1 MLNSLAASLTSP
13 AAELFI
19 ACSAVT
25 QPIVALC
32 RQLQDTGVAM
42 VVASSSRRLRPATQ
56 IAQLLP
62 AVNSTY
68 TLIIDDSS
76 HVKTGWLEAFLA
88 ELGEHPSIP
97 AAGEMCAIGRTNF
110 SRQLLEAQPWWKGW
124 EYVPDGQ
131 RTVARAFMPGFYLVR
146 TDLLRR
152 FPFPDSDL
160 DHAQLAMLMSD
171 MFHCLGEH
179 PRELMPSVLSHV
191 AISEGMPRKPWTNRG
206 SSSSLLWDSV
216 TQSPTRQVS
225 AAELRSMLEAARDQL
240 KARKFADAERIAGEA
255 LKIDPHN
262 PTALH
267 ILGMCHHR
275 TGRREHALELV
286 QKSIAMGGDLPEY
299 HNNLGNILASLGRH
313 QDAVASFRT
322 ALQKRPQYPEAL
334 NNLGRC
340 LLELAQPAE
349 AERCLGQAV
358 ELRPQMVEA
367 LNHRAAAL
375 QQLGRAEEALAC
387 RRKHVQCAPNNSMAH
402 AQLAMSLVEM
412 RRMEESEAEFA
423 AAVRLSPEDAGLRSD
438 RAMSWLLRGDFT
450 RGWPEYEWRLKQ
462 PDAKPTPPA
471 DIPRWQGEDL
481 TGRTLLIRCEQ
492 GLGATIQFIRYAL
505 LLAEMAMKV
514 IVECQPPLLRLLQS
528 LPKQLTLLP
537 TGYELPPADF
547 WIPLLSIPGVLR
559 TTLESIPSGVPYLG
573 AERTRVEQWRAR
585 LQKYPRRRIGVA
597 WQGNPQYG
605 GDRFRSIPLNHYAA
619 LAQAPEVT
627 LISLQRGSGEDQL
640 AKASFPIT
648 SLGEELDA
656 EAPFLDTAAIIMNL
670 DLVVTSDTSIAHLA
684 GALGRP
690 VWVALSYTPDWRWM
704 LDREDYPWYPTI
716 RLFRQNRPGDWASVF
731 SHMSQALQSEPRV
744 PPEVDWIVVG
754 NPEEPRG
761 KSTDD
766 VGESGKAFGFFDQT
780 YVLNLD
786 SDTDRMKRVTAR
798 LQRVGIPFQRFPALT
813 SPTGLKSRDSRFTA
827 GHYACALSHR
837 AMLQQAWSHGLER
850 VLILEDDVVLRDDT
864 SELVRKIVPQLG
876 QIAWDIFYL
885 GLHLEAGGN
894 KVGAN
899 LLEVKRGYHAHAH
912 AVARKAMPRL
922 IAYIDHVLEHLE
934 GTFDGYE
941 DSKLLKVCATP
952 ILAIQEPNHSHTYG
966 RPINRLDQYF
976 TMFDGDD
983 FRRHC
988 VEIRELESQS
998 PC

>member
-1 MLNSLAASLTSP
+1 MLNSLAASLMSP
-13 AAELFI
+13 AVELLI
-19 ACSAVT
+19 SCSAVT
-25 QPIVALC
+25 PPIVALC
-32 RQLQDTGVAM
+32 RHLQDTGVALS
-42 VVASSSRRLRPATQ
+42 VASSRRPLRPATQ
-56 IAQLLP
+56 IAQLLL
-62 AVNSTY
+62 AVRSGY

-76 HVKTGWLEAFLA
+76 HSKLGWLEAVLA
-88 ELGEHPSIP
+88 ELGGQLSIS
-97 AAGEMCAIGRTNF
+97 AAGEMSAIERTD
-110 SRQLLEAQPWWKGW
+110 SYRQLLEAQPWWKGW

-131 RTVARAFMPGFYLVR
+131 RTTARAFMPGFYLVR

-179 PRELMPSVLSHV
+179 PRQLPPSILSYV
-191 AISEGMPRKPWTNRG
+191 TISEGMPRKPWTNQV
-206 SSSSLLWDSV
+206 SSPSPLRDSAA
-216 TQSPTRQVS
+216 QSPTRQVS

-240 KARKFADAERIAGEA
+240 KARQFAEAERIAGEA

-349 AERCLGQAV
+349 AERCLSQAV
-358 ELRPQMVEA
+358 ELRPQMIEA

-375 QQLGRAEEALAC
+375 QQLGRIEEALAC
-387 RRKHVQCAPNNSMAH
+387 RRKHVQFVPNNPMAH

-423 AAVRLSPEDAGLRSD
+423 AAVRLSPEEPDLRSD
-438 RAMSWLLRGDFT
+438 RAMSWLLRGDFA

-462 PDAKPTPPA
+462 ADAKPTPPA
-471 DIPRWQGEDL
+471 NVPKWQGEDL
-481 TGRTLLIRCEQ
+481 SDRMLLIRCEQ

-505 LLAEMAMKV
+505 LLADSAKKV

-537 TGYELPPADF
+537 AGYELPPADF

-573 AERTRVEQWRAR
+573 AERARVEQWKAR
-585 LQKYPRRRIGVA
+585 LEKYPRRRIGVA

-605 GDRFRSIPLNHYAA
+605 GDRFRSIPLESYAP
-619 LAQAPEVT
+619 LAQIREAT
-627 LISLQRGSGEDQL
+627 LISLQKGPGEDQL
-640 AKASFPIT
+640 AKASFPIK
-648 SLGEELDA
+648 SPGEELDA
-656 EAPFLDTAAIIMNL
+656 EAPFLDTAAIMMNL
-670 DLVVTSDTSIAHLA
+670 DLVITSDTSIAHLA
-684 GALGRP
+684 GAMGKP
-690 VWVALSYTPDWRWM
+690 VWAALSYTPDWRWM
-704 LDREDYPWYPTI
+704 LDREDNPWYPTM

-731 SHMSQALQSEPRV
+731 SRMSQAMQSEPRGKI
-744 PPEVDWIVVG
+744 VDEYVIQLT
-754 NPEEPRG
+754 EATELRPRM
-761 KSTDD
+761 DD
-766 VGESGKAFGFFDQT
+766 KRESEKAFGFFDQT

-786 SDTDRMKRVTAR
+786 SDTDRMKRVSAR
-798 LQRVGIPFQRFPALT
+798 LQRLGVPYHRFSAMTP
-813 SPTGLKSRDSRFTA
+813 PTGLKSKDPRFTA

-837 AMLQQAWSHGLER
+837 AMLQQAWNRGLER
-850 VLILEDDVVLRDDT
+850 VLILEDDVVLRDDA
-864 SELVRKIVPQLG
+864 SEWMRNIVHQLQKIP
-876 QIAWDIFYL
+876 WDIFYL

-899 LLEVKRGYHAHAH
+899 LLEVKRGYHTHAY

-922 IAYIDHVLEHLE
+922 IAHIDRVLEHLE

-941 DSKLLKVCATP
+941 DSTLLKVCATP
-952 ILAIQEPNHSHTYG
+952 ILAVQEPNHSHTYG
-966 RPINRLDQYF
+966 QPINRLDQYF

-983 FRRHC
+983 FRQHC
-988 VEIRELESQS
+988 AELRELEAQS
-998 PC
+998 